1 MKRRAFNT
9 LLPSGR
15 CQRSQL
21 NVKLSRLMGILSVVI
36 FISHWEKVSL
46 RPTFIYANISP
57 PAERFSFDLTISF
70 SFALSRTTKW
80 DKDTLAFHSLC
91 LEQFIL
97 IGKSMG
103 IYINRNKFVMGLIRE
118 KSFIVAMTTYGSDK
132 TDEKVSL
139 PSSNL
144 KKDETLMTLQGSKH
158 GINAS
163 N

>member
-1 MKRRAFNT
+1 
-9 LLPSGR
+9 
-15 CQRSQL
+15 
-21 NVKLSRLMGILSVVI
+21 
-36 FISHWEKVSL
+36 
-46 RPTFIYANISP
+46 
-57 PAERFSFDLTISF
+57 
-70 SFALSRTTKW
+70 
-80 DKDTLAFHSLC
+80 
-91 LEQFIL
+91 
-97 IGKSMG
+97 
-103 IYINRNKFVMGLIRE
+103 MGLIRE